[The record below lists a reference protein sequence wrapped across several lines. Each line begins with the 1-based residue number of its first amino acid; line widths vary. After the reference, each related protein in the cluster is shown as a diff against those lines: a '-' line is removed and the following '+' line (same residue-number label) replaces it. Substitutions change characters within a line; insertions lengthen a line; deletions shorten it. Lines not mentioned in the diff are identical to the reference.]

1 MGANSFMVHAQG
13 KTASEAFKTAV
24 EEARYKHGNGGYTGT
39 IAEKRDFVLITL
51 PPGQDAREAAGK
63 MLDECD
69 RRIDDKWGPAGC
81 FRISDGNWLF
91 FGYASS

>member
-1 MGANSFMVHAQG
+1 MGANSFMVRAQG
-13 KTASEAFKTAV
+13 KTAKEAFDAAV
-24 EEARYKHGNGGYTGT
+24 QEAKHEHGHGGYSGT

-51 PPGQDAREAAGK
+51 PPGQDARELAGK

-69 RRIDDKWGPAGC
+69 PRIDDKWGPAGC
-81 FRISDGNWLF
+81 LRMSEGNWLF